1 MQRFPQVK
9 SFFKSRYSY
18 LLLAITCLLFGYLT
32 AFTGSNSTSPGL
44 SGFLSELHRKE
55 LTLTSQLDSLIA
67 NAQGKTYHE
76 IFLQQSTR
84 QRNLYKEK
92 GIVLLIYQADTLKY
106 WSDNSAA
113 VENYMKEVCLDQRV
127 TRLRNGWFETIQK
140 TDNTGRTYIGL
151 LLIKNEYPYENQYL
165 VNSFAEGFRMPP
177 ETKVVIDQPTSTNAV
192 HSKDGT
198 YLFSLVFKQQGIAG
212 LSLWQVLLNVILI
225 VAGSIFL
232 LIFLR
237 RTSLALQQQMGT
249 TGSLLV
255 FLATVIA
262 LRALSILLH
271 FPGTFY
277 DLPLFSPLH
286 YGNATSFWN
295 ANLGDFLINVVLLF
309 YLTIYTNTHLRKHP
323 VAVNGSALKIHST
336 AILLLGIPAFAAWG
350 INSMI
355 SGLVQNS
362 DISFQVNN
370 LFSLS
375 EYSYTG
381 IFMIALLLA
390 TFFLLSES
398 TLRILEHSVLKRK
411 KRLWILLIG
420 TALVTGIH
428 HLFGSVDLLAILW
441 PFAVLFVLM
450 LRDTEN
456 QEETFSFSI
465 IVFLVLLFSFYTTH
479 MLLKQAMHKEH
490 DSRIVFAEKLAAEQ
504 DPIAEHLFSEID
516 SKLSTDT
523 MLIRTSQMPY
533 QDFGAFEKRIRQQYF
548 SGYWEKYEVKVT
560 FFDTMCTPL
569 LRSSS
574 PWSDNILH
582 FEEMCEKEGVPTFS
596 DQLFY
601 LNNGTGR
608 ISYLAK
614 IVLQQPG
621 HETHLGQGTMFIE
634 FDSKLMSE
642 EIGFP
647 ELLLDRELGLN
658 QKLLNYSYAKYKNGQ
673 LLNHSGQYQ
682 YSLSTEFLPG
692 NGQYDYVSTD
702 GWDHLVFRPD
712 ETTVVLLS
720 KTEEGWLGK
729 TTSFSYI
736 FAFFSLLLIVS
747 LFLRQLMV
755 TGPTFSNLTFKY
767 RIQLVLVMIVL
778 ISLGLFGA
786 GSIYYI
792 RQQYQVK
799 NAQIISEKAHSVVL
813 EVEGKLQDDELTA
826 SYRDYATYLL
836 KKFSNVFFTD
846 INLYDA
852 EGNLYASSR
861 PKVFDEGLAS
871 RKMNPEAYSQIN
883 VMKKSEYIHDE
894 SIGNLAYLSAYLPV
908 KNKEGELQAYLN
920 IPYFA
925 KQNDLEKEISTFMVA
940 LINVYVFLFALAVL
954 AAIFISNYLTHPL
967 RLIQEKMRQVKLG
980 KKNDPIEWK
989 SKDEIGSLV
998 GEYNRMIIELSNSAE
1013 LLAQS
1018 ERESA
1023 WREMAKQV
1031 AHEIKNPLTPMRLS
1045 IQLLERAYKDKAPDI
1060 DQKVERLSR
1069 TVLEQIDT
1077 LSSIAS
1083 AFSDFAKMPKPVLE
1097 TMDVRTVVQNT
1108 LELFSE
1114 NDEGVKFE
1122 YRDLVQGE
1130 MMISGDREQL
1140 PRVFNNLFRN
1150 AIQAIPE
1157 GREGKVIVELSQQ
1170 KNHFIVSVKD
1180 NGTGI
1185 SDEVIDKI
1193 FVPNFTTKSTGM
1205 GLGLA
1210 MVKNIVEG
1218 CGGLIWF
1225 ETEKDTG
1232 TIFFVQF
1239 EELDHHTHSGVSER

>member
-1 MQRFPQVK
+1 MRLPARLN
-9 SFFKSRYSY
+9 SLLRSRYSSV
-18 LLLAITCLLFGYLT
+18 LLGIVCLVLAYVVTLGGGGGT
-32 AFTGSNSTSPGL
+32 APGME
-44 SGFLSELHRKE
+44 GFVKTLHEKE
-55 LTLTSQLDSLIA
+55 QHLRNDLDSLIA
-67 NAQGKTYHE
+67 VAQGKTYE
-76 IFLQQSTR
+76 DIFLSDNHVIHHPYR
-84 QRNLYKEK
+84 DE
-92 GIVLLIYQADTLKY
+92 GIVLLIYQGDTLKY

-113 VENYMKEVCLDQRV
+113 VENYMSVVCLDQRM

-140 TDNTGRTYIGL
+140 TDNTGRTFVGL
-151 LLIKNEYPYENQYL
+151 LLIKNEYPYQNQYL
-165 VNSFAEGFRMPP
+165 VNSFAKGFRLPP
-177 ETKVVIDQPTSTNAV
+177 ETEIEVGQPSSSSSV
-192 HSKDGT
+192 KGDDGT
-198 YLFSLVFKQQGIAG
+198 YLFSLVFKQQGSTG
-212 LSLWQVLLNVILI
+212 LSMFQILLNILLTLCGAVLVI
-225 VAGSIFL
+225 S
-232 LIFLR
+232 FLR
-237 RTSLALQQQMGT
+237 KESRGLKESLGVRWAALLFVV
-249 TGSLLV
+249 S
-255 FLATVIA
+255 VIA
-262 LRALSILLH
+262 LRFLTILIH
-271 FPGTFY
+271 YPASFY
-277 DLPLFSPLH
+277 DLSLFSPLH
-286 YGNATSFWN
+286 YGDANSFWN
-295 ANLGDFLINVVLLF
+295 ANLGDFLINISLFFYLSMYVNGHLKKYPVVLKGTNAKMLVWAVLLIGIP
-309 YLTIYTNTHLRKHP
+309 YLY
-323 VAVNGSALKIHST
+323 AT
-336 AILLLGIPAFAAWG
+336 AI
-350 INSMI
+350 NTMI

-375 EYSYTG
+375 EYSYCG
-381 IFMIALLLA
+381 IFMIALMLASFFLIAESLMRIIESGLKTRTMRLLSLLA
-390 TFFLLSES
+390 
-398 TLRILEHSVLKRK
+398 
-411 KRLWILLIG
+411 
-420 TALVTGIH
+420 ATGLAVIVH
-428 HLFGSVDLLAILW
+428 RLFGSVDGLAILW
-441 PFAVLFVLM
+441 PGAIIFVLM
-450 LRDTEN
+450 MRNTESE
-456 QEETFSFSI
+456 QESFSFSI

-504 DPIAEHLFSEID
+504 DPIAEQLFSELDEKI
-516 SKLSTDT
+516 STDT
-523 MLIRTSQMPY
+523 TLIRYTQTAT
-533 QDFGAFEKRIRQQYF
+533 QDFPAFEKTIRQQYF
-548 SGYWEKYEVKVT
+548 SGYWDKYDVKVT

-582 FEEMCEKEGVPTFS
+582 FEEMCTNTGVPTFS
-596 DQLFY
+596 DNFY
-601 LNNGTGR
+601 YLDNGTGR
-608 ISYLAK
+608 ISYLAH
-614 IVLQQPG
+614 IVLQEPG
-621 HETHLGQGTMFIE
+621 HETHLGQGTLYIE

-658 QKLLNYSYAKYKNGQ
+658 QKLINYSYGKYKNGQ
-673 LLNHSGQYQ
+673 LINQAGAYQ

-692 NGQYDYVSTD
+692 DGNFEYISTE
-702 GWDHLVFRPD
+702 GWDHLVYRPD
-712 ETTVVLLS
+712 DSTVVLLS
-720 KTEEGWLGK
+720 KPEEGWLGK

-736 FAFFSLLLIVS
+736 FAYFSLLLIVS
-747 LFLRQLMV
+747 LFLRQLLV
-755 TGPTFSNLTFKY
+755 AGPKFSNLTFKY

-792 RQQYQVK
+792 RQQYQAK
-799 NAQIISEKAHSVVL
+799 NAEIISEKAHSVVI
-813 EVEGKLQDDELTA
+813 EIEGKLQDDVLTT

-846 INLYDA
+846 INLYDL

-871 RKMNPEAYSQIN
+871 RKMNPDAYSQISIQ
-883 VMKKSEYIHDE
+883 KKSEFIHDE

-908 KNKEGELQAYLN
+908 KNREGELQAYLN

-980 KKNDPIEWK
+980 KNDPIEWK
-989 SKDEIGSLV
+989 NKDEIGTLV
-998 GEYNRMIIELSNSAE
+998 AEYNRMILELSNSAE

-1069 TVLEQIDT
+1069 TVVEQIDT
-1077 LSSIAS
+1077 LASIAT
-1083 AFSDFAKMPKPVLE
+1083 AFADFAKMPKPVLE
-1097 TMDVRTVVQNT
+1097 TMDLRTVVHNT
-1108 LELFSE
+1108 LELFYE
-1114 NDEGVKFE
+1114 NDEGVEFVCT
-1122 YRDLVQGE
+1122 DTIQGE
-1130 MMISGDREQL
+1130 MLISGDREQL

-1157 GREGKVIVELSQQ
+1157 GRKGKVEVHIAKQQ
-1170 KNHFIVSVKD
+1170 DQFIVSVKD

-1185 SDEVIDKI
+1185 GEEVIDKI

-1218 CGGLIWF
+1218 CGGAIWF
-1225 ETEKDTG
+1225 ETKKNEG
-1232 TIFFVQF
+1232 TTFFVSFDEQ
-1239 EELDHHTHSGVSER
+1239 

>member
-1 MQRFPQVK
+1 MSFPARIRSVLQ
-9 SFFKSRYSY
+9 SRYSS
-18 LLLAITCLLFGYLT
+18 LLGGILCLVLAWAVAINNTS
-32 AFTGSNSTSPGL
+32 GSGPGL
-44 SGFLSELHRKE
+44 GGFTSELHHKE
-55 LTLTSQLDSLIA
+55 THLTASLDSLEHLSE
-67 NAQGKTYHE
+67 GKNYDD
-76 IFLQQSTR
+76 IFQAATPKFKQ
-84 QRNLYKEK
+84 LYADE
-92 GIVLLIYQADTLKY
+92 GIVLLMFQGDTLRY
-106 WSDNSAA
+106 WTDNSAA
-113 VENYMKEVCLDQRV
+113 VEGSLSALDTTQRV
-127 TRLRNGWFETIQK
+127 VRLRNGWFESMIRRGEA
-140 TDNTGRTYIGL
+140 GRTFVGL
-151 LLIKNEYPYENQYL
+151 LRIKNEYSYENQYL
-165 VNSFAEGFRMPP
+165 VNSFAPGFRMPP
-177 ETKVVIDQPTSTNAV
+177 ETEIEVGTPSATNSV
-192 HSKDGT
+192 HSGDGT
-198 YLFSLVFKQQGIAG
+198 YLFTVVFKQEGNTG
-212 LSLWQVLLNVILI
+212 LSIFRIAMNILLTLVGAILIIRFLRKESASLKPALGVRWAALCFVIFIVLLRFLTILI
-225 VAGSIFL
+225 DYPA
-232 LIFLR
+232 
-237 RTSLALQQQMGT
+237 A
-249 TGSLLV
+249 
-255 FLATVIA
+255 
-262 LRALSILLH
+262 
-271 FPGTFY
+271 FY

-286 YGNATSFWN
+286 YGDAGSFWN
-295 ANLGDFLINVVLLF
+295 ANLGDFLINVALFF
-309 YLTIYTNTHLRKHP
+309 YLSVYVNAHLKKYP
-323 VAVNGSALKIHST
+323 VKFSGTTTKKVALSV
-336 AILLLGIPAFAAWG
+336 LLLGVPALVAWA

-381 IFMIALLLA
+381 ILMIGLMLASFFLVSDVAVNIIEDALTKRTQRLLA
-390 TFFLLSES
+390 LGIF
-398 TLRILEHSVLKRK
+398 SVL
-411 KRLWILLIG
+411 
-420 TALVTGIH
+420 LVGLH
-428 HLFGSVDLLAILW
+428 RYLGSVDGLAILW
-441 PFAVLFVLM
+441 PSAVLFVLM
-450 LRDTEN
+450 MRSTGSES
-456 QEETFSFSI
+456 ESFSFSV

-479 MLLKQAMHKEH
+479 MLLKQTMHKEH

-516 SKLSTDT
+516 GKLAKDT
-523 MLIRTSQMPY
+523 NLIRLTQMPN
-533 QDFGAFEKRIRQQYF
+533 QDFAQFEKKIRQDYF
-548 SGYWEKYEVKVT
+548 SGYWDKYEVKVT

-582 FEEMCEKEGVPTFS
+582 FEEMCTNMGIPTIS
-596 DQLFY
+596 DKFY
-601 LNNGTGR
+601 YLDNGTGR
-608 ISYLAK
+608 ISYLAH
-614 IVLQQPG
+614 IVMQDPD
-621 HETHLGQGTMFIE
+621 HETHLGQGTLFIE
-634 FDSKLMSE
+634 FESKLMSE

-658 QKLLNYSYAKYKNGQ
+658 QKLINYSYAKYKNGQ
-673 LLNHSGQYQ
+673 LVNKAGDYQ

-692 NGQYDYVSTD
+692 DGHFDYVETE
-702 GWDHLVFRPD
+702 GWDHLVYKPD
-712 ETTVVLLS
+712 ESTVVLLS
-720 KTEEGWLGK
+720 KPEEGWLGK

-736 FAFFSLLLIVS
+736 FAYFSLLLIVS
-747 LFLRQLMV
+747 LFGRQFV
-755 TGPTFSNLTFKY
+755 VSRSRFSNLTFKY
-767 RIQLVLVMIVL
+767 RIQLVLVIIVL
-778 ISLGLFGA
+778 VSLGLFGA

-792 RQQYQVK
+792 RQQYQTK
-799 NAQIISEKAHSVVL
+799 NAEIISEKAHSIVI
-813 EVEGKLQDDELTA
+813 EIEGKLQDDVLTNP
-826 SYRDYATYLL
+826 YKDYATYLL

-846 INLYDA
+846 INLYDL

-861 PKVFDEGLAS
+861 PKVFDQGLAS
-871 RKMNPEAYSQIN
+871 RKMNPEAYTQISIQ
-883 VMKKSEYIHDE
+883 KKSEFIHDE

-908 KNKEGELQAYLN
+908 KNSEGELQAYLN

-967 RLIQEKMRQVKLG
+967 RLIQDKMRQVKLG
-980 KKNDPIEWK
+980 TSNEPIEWK

-998 GEYNRMIIELSNSAE
+998 GEYNRMIMELANSAE

-1060 DQKVERLSR
+1060 DQKIDRLSR
-1069 TVLEQIDT
+1069 TILEQIDT

-1097 TMDVRTVVQNT
+1097 TMDLRTVVHNT
-1108 LELFSE
+1108 LELFYR
-1114 NDEGVKFE
+1114 NDENVEFVCHDNVNGP
-1122 YRDLVQGE
+1122 

-1157 GREGKVIVELSQQ
+1157 TRKGIVDITLTKQG
-1170 KNHFIVSVKD
+1170 NHFIVAVKD

-1218 CGGLIWF
+1218 CGGMIWF
-1225 ETEKDTG
+1225 ETTKDRG
-1232 TIFFVQF
+1232 TTFFVSFDEIAEQ
-1239 EELDHHTHSGVSER
+1239 

>member
-1 MQRFPQVK
+1 MKSIARFTT
-9 SFFKSRYSY
+9 FFKSRYSY
-18 LLLAITCLLFGYLT
+18 LLLAVLCLLAGYF
-32 AFTGSNSTSPGL
+32 AAISGGGSASPGL
-44 SGFLSELHRKE
+44 AGFVDQLHKKE
-55 LTLTSQLDSLIA
+55 KVLANELDSLIA
-67 NAQGKTYHE
+67 NTAGKTYSD
-76 IFLQQSTR
+76 IFLSQSAKHRT
-84 QRNLYKEK
+84 LFHDK
-92 GIVLLIYQADTLKY
+92 GVVLLIYQGDTLKY

-113 VENYMKEVCLDQRV
+113 VENYMKEVCLDERM
-127 TRLRNGWFETIQK
+127 TRLRNGWFETIRK

-151 LLIKNEYPYENQYL
+151 LLIKNEYSYENQYL
-165 VNSFAEGFRMPP
+165 VNSFADGFRMPP
-177 ETKVVIDQPTSTNAV
+177 ETKIALGRPSSTNSV
-192 HSKDGT
+192 VSSDGQ
-198 YLFSLVFKQQGIAG
+198 YLFSLVFKQQGIATLG
-212 LSLWQVLLNVILI
+212 VWQILCNVLLSI
-225 VAGSIFL
+225 AGCF
-232 LIFLR
+232 F
-237 RTSLALQQQMGT
+237 
-249 TGSLLV
+249 LLV
-255 FLATVIA
+255 FLRKEASSLKKQLGHRWAGIVFVA
-262 LRALSILLH
+262 FVVLLRFLSILIH
-271 FPGTFY
+271 FPATFY
-277 DLPLFSPLH
+277 DLPLFSPLQ
-286 YGNATSFWN
+286 YGNANSFWN
-295 ANLGDFLINVVLLF
+295 ANLGDFLINVTLFF
-309 YLTIYTNTHLRKHP
+309 YLTVALNRHLKKYP
-323 VAVNGSALKIHST
+323 ISFAGSKQKQVAVATAL
-336 AILLLGIPAFAAWG
+336 LCIPAALAWAV
-350 INSMI
+350 NSMI

-362 DISFQVNN
+362 NISFQVNN

-375 EYSYTG
+375 EYSFVA
-381 IFMIALLLA
+381 IFMIASMLA
-390 TFFLLSES
+390 AFFLLSES
-398 TLRILEHSVLKRK
+398 VLRIIESSIGSRK
-411 KRLWILLIG
+411 QRLFSLLLS
-420 TALVTGIH
+420 AVVVTSIH
-428 HLFGSVDLLAILW
+428 HLLGSVDLLAILW
-441 PFAVLFVLM
+441 PAAVLFVLM
-450 LRDTEN
+450 LRNYDS
-456 QEETFSFSI
+456 EEQSFSFSI

-479 MLLKQAMHKEH
+479 MLLKQGMHKEH
-490 DSRIVFAEKLAAEQ
+490 DSRVVFAEKVAAEQ

-516 SKLSTDT
+516 NKLATDT
-523 MLIRTSQMPY
+523 QLIQSSQLPN

-548 SGYWEKYEVKVT
+548 SGYWEKYDVKVT

-582 FEEMCEKEGVPTFS
+582 FEEMCEQSGVPTFS
-596 DQLFY
+596 DALFY
-601 LNNGTGR
+601 LDNGTGR

-614 IVLQQPG
+614 IVLQRPG
-621 HETHLGQGTMFIE
+621 QETHLGQGTMFIE

-642 EIGFP
+642 EVGFP

-682 YSLSTEFLPG
+682 YNLTTEFLPG
-692 NGQYDYVSTD
+692 KEQYAYVTTE
-702 GWDHLVFRPD
+702 GWDHLFYRPD
-712 ETTVVLLS
+712 QTTLVILS
-720 KTEEGWLGK
+720 KIEDGWLGK

-747 LFLRQLMV
+747 LFFRQLIV
-755 TGPTFSNLTFKY
+755 AGPTFSNLTFKY

-799 NAQIISEKAHSVVL
+799 NAEIISEKAHSVVL
-813 EVEGKLQDDELTA
+813 EVESKLQDDELTP

-846 INLYDA
+846 INLYDS

-883 VMKKSEYIHDE
+883 VLKKSEYIHDE
-894 SIGNLAYLSAYLPV
+894 NIGNLGYLSAYLPV
-908 KNKEGELQAYLN
+908 KNRDGEVQAYLN
-920 IPYFA
+920 LPYFA

-967 RLIQEKMRQVKLG
+967 RLIQEKMREVKLG

-998 GEYNRMIIELSNSAE
+998 GEYNRMIVELSNSAE

-1097 TMDVRTVVQNT
+1097 TMDVRTVVENT
-1108 LELFSE
+1108 LELFTV
-1114 NDEGVKFE
+1114 NDEDVKFVL
-1122 YRDLVQGE
+1122 RDLVKGE
-1130 MMISGDREQL
+1130 MIISGDREQL

-1150 AIQAIPE
+1150 AIQAIPSDRK
-1157 GREGKVIVELSQQ
+1157 GIVIVELTRQN
-1170 KNHFIVSVKD
+1170 NHFIVSVKD

-1185 SDEVIDKI
+1185 DDDVLDRI

-1218 CGGLIWF
+1218 CNGMIWF
-1225 ETEKDTG
+1225 ETIKDKGAT
-1232 TIFFVQF
+1232 FYVSFD
-1239 EELDHHTHSGVSER
+1239 ELIED

>member
-1 MQRFPQVK
+1 MSVVARAK
-9 SFFKSRYSY
+9 SFLKSRYSF
-18 LLLAITCLLFGYLT
+18 LLLAILCLLLGYLCSISRGTT
-32 AFTGSNSTSPGL
+32 AGPGL
-44 SGFLSELHRKE
+44 NGFVSTLHEKEKDLTAELDSLFATAQGKSYSQIFLSENVR
-55 LTLTSQLDSLIA
+55 
-67 NAQGKTYHE
+67 
-76 IFLQQSTR
+76 TR
-84 QRNLYKEK
+84 DLYRDK
-92 GIVLLIYQADTLKY
+92 GIVLLIYQGDTLKY

-113 VENYMKEVCLDQRV
+113 VENYMKEVCLDQRMS
-127 TRLRNGWFETIQK
+127 RLRNGWFETIQR
-140 TDNTGRTYIGL
+140 TDNTGRVYLGL

-165 VNSFAEGFRMPP
+165 INSFAEGFRMPP
-177 ETKVVIDQPTSTNAV
+177 ETKIVVGQPESTTSVNA
-192 HSKDGT
+192 SDGT
-198 YLFSLVFKQQGIAG
+198 YLFSLVFKQQGSTDLSVLQLLLHILLTLLGGVFLIAF
-212 LSLWQVLLNVILI
+212 LRKESSSLRNSLGKRWPAVLFVAFIVLLRFLTILI
-225 VAGSIFL
+225 HYPA
-232 LIFLR
+232 
-237 RTSLALQQQMGT
+237 
-249 TGSLLV
+249 
-255 FLATVIA
+255 
-262 LRALSILLH
+262 
-271 FPGTFY
+271 PFY

-286 YGNATSFWN
+286 YGDANSFWN
-295 ANLGDFLINVVLLF
+295 PNLGDFLINVSLFF
-309 YLTIYTNTHLRKHP
+309 YLAVYVNAHLKKYPASIPAADPSSAGGKWKTIGL
-323 VAVNGSALKIHST
+323 AS
-336 AILLLGIPAFAAWG
+336 LLLCIPAVVAWG

-370 LFSLS
+370 LFGLS

-381 IFMIALLLA
+381 IFMIALMLA
-390 TFFLLSES
+390 SFFLLSES
-398 TLRILEHSVLKRK
+398 ILRILEASLKPRRN
-411 KRLWILLIG
+411 RLIALLIA
-420 TALVTGIH
+420 TAAVSGVH

-441 PFAVLFVLM
+441 PMSVLFVLI
-450 LRDTEN
+450 LRN
-456 QEETFSFSI
+456 SEEEGEAFSFSI

-479 MLLKQAMHKEH
+479 MLLKQGMHKEH
-490 DSRIVFAEKLAAEQ
+490 DSRIVFADKLAAEQ
-504 DPIAEHLFSEID
+504 DPFAEHFFSEIEE
-516 SKLSTDT
+516 KLSTDT
-523 MLIRTSQMPY
+523 ALIRTTQAPTP
-533 QDFGAFEKRIRQQYF
+533 DFALFEKTIRQQYF

-560 FFDTMCTPL
+560 LFDTMCTPL

-582 FEEMCEKEGVPTFS
+582 FEEMCEKEGAPTFS
-596 DQLFY
+596 DNFFY
-601 LNNGTGR
+601 IDKGTGR

-614 IVLQQPG
+614 VVLQYPG
-621 HETHLGQGTMFIE
+621 RETHLGQGTLFIE

-658 QKLLNYSYAKYKNGQ
+658 QKLINYSYAKYKNGQ
-673 LLNHSGQYQ
+673 LLNRAGEYQYGLTTEFIPGSGQYN
-682 YSLSTEFLPG
+682 YIE
-692 NGQYDYVSTD
+692 TD
-702 GWDHLVFRPD
+702 GWDHLVYRPD
-712 ETTVVLLS
+712 ETTIVILS
-720 KTEEGWLGK
+720 KVEEGWLGK
-729 TTSFSYI
+729 ATSFSYI
-736 FAFFSLLLIVS
+736 FAYFSLLLIVS
-747 LFLRQLMV
+747 LFLRQLLV

-778 ISLGLFGA
+778 VSLGLFGA

-799 NAQIISEKAHSVVL
+799 NAEIISEKAHSVVL
-813 EVEGKLQDDELTA
+813 EIEGKLQEDKLNA

-846 INLYDA
+846 INLYDP

-871 RKMNPEAYSQIN
+871 RKMNPEAFGQIS

-894 SIGNLAYLSAYLPV
+894 NIGNLAYLSAYLPV
-908 KNKEGELQAYLN
+908 KNKEGQLQAYLN

-998 GEYNRMIIELSNSAE
+998 GEYNRMIVELSNSAE

-1083 AFSDFAKMPKPVLE
+1083 AFSDFAKMPKPILE
-1097 TMDVRTVVQNT
+1097 TMELRTVVQNT

-1114 NDEGVKFE
+1114 NDEDVEFEFRDEVK
-1122 YRDLVQGE
+1122 GE
-1130 MMISGDREQL
+1130 MTISGDREQL

-1157 GREGKVIVELSQQ
+1157 GRKGKVIVELSRQN
-1170 KNHFIVSVKD
+1170 KHFIVSVKD

-1185 SDEVIDKI
+1185 ADEVIDKI

-1218 CGGLIWF
+1218 CGGMIWF
-1225 ETEKDTG
+1225 ETTRDKG
-1232 TIFFVQF
+1232 TTFY
-1239 EELDHHTHSGVSER
+1239 VSFDEVTE

>member
-1 MQRFPQVK
+1 MQSTSRIK
-9 SFFKSRYSY
+9 SFMKSRYSL
-18 LLLAITCLLFGYLT
+18 LLLAIICLVLGYLSSI
-32 AFTGSNSTSPGL
+32 TGSSSTAPGL
-44 SGFLSELHRKE
+44 SGFVSELHRKE
-55 LTLTSQLDSLIA
+55 QVLENELDSLIKNTA
-67 NAQGKTYHE
+67 GKSYQD
-76 IFLQQSTR
+76 IFLSQSTKHR
-84 QRNLYKEK
+84 DLYRDKSV
-92 GIVLLIYQADTLKY
+92 VLLIYQGDTLKY

-113 VENYMKEVCLDQRV
+113 VENYMKEVCLDQRM

-140 TDNTGRTYIGL
+140 ADNTGRVYIGL

-177 ETKVVIDQPTSTNAV
+177 ETKLVIDRPSSTNAV
-192 HSKDGT
+192 NAKDGT

-212 LSLWQVLLNVILI
+212 LSIWQLLLNIVLIL
-225 VAGSIFL
+225 AGSIL
-232 LIFLR
+232 
-237 RTSLALQQQMGT
+237 
-249 TGSLLV
+249 LLV
-255 FLATVIA
+255 FLRKEATSLKEQLGPRGAGVLFVGCI
-262 LRALSILLH
+262 ILLRFLTILIH
-271 FPGTFY
+271 YPGTFY
-277 DLPLFSPLH
+277 DLPLFSPMH
-286 YGNATSFWN
+286 YGNAESFWN
-295 ANLGDFLINVVLLF
+295 ANLGDFLINIALLF
-309 YLTIYTNTHLRKHP
+309 YISICLNTHLKKYP
-323 VAVNGSALKIHST
+323 VSFSGVRWKKTIIAT
-336 AILLLGIPAFAAWG
+336 LLLSVPALFAWG

-390 TFFLLSES
+390 SFFMLSES
-398 TLRILEHSVLKRK
+398 IIRIIESSVTAK
-411 KRLWILLIG
+411 KDRLFALLISAVMLAG
-420 TALVTGIH
+420 VH
-428 HLFGSVDLLAILW
+428 HLFGSVDLLAIMW
-441 PFAVLFVLM
+441 PSAILFVLM
-450 LRDTEN
+450 LRNSEN
-456 QEETFSFSI
+456 EGESFSFSI

-516 SKLSTDT
+516 SKLATDT
-523 MLIRTSQMPY
+523 TLIRTSQMPN
-533 QDFGAFEKRIRQQYF
+533 QDFAAFEKRIRQQYF
-548 SGYWEKYEVKVT
+548 SGYWEKYDVKVT

-582 FEEMCEKEGVPTFS
+582 FEEMCEKEGSPTFS

-614 IVLQQPG
+614 IVLQ
-621 HETHLGQGTMFIE
+621 HADHKTHLGQGTMFIE

-647 ELLLDRELGLN
+647 ELLLDRELGIN
-658 QKLLNYSYAKYKNGQ
+658 QKMLNYSFAKYKNQQ
-673 LLNHSGQYQ
+673 LINHSGQYQ
-682 YSLSTEFLPG
+682 YSLSTDFLPG
-692 NGQYDYVSTD
+692 NGQYQYISAE
-702 GWDHLVFRPD
+702 GWDHLLYRPD
-712 ETTVVLLS
+712 DSTVVILT

-747 LFLRQLMV
+747 LFLRQLLI

-799 NAQIISEKAHSVVL
+799 NAQIISEKAHSVVI
-813 EVEGKLQDDELTA
+813 EIEGKLQDDELTVA
-826 SYRDYATYLL
+826 YRDYATYLL

-908 KNKEGELQAYLN
+908 KNRDGQLQAYLN

-980 KKNDPIEWK
+980 KNNDPIEWK

-998 GEYNRMIIELSNSAE
+998 GEYNRMIVELSNSAE

-1097 TMDVRTVVQNT
+1097 EMDLREVVYNT

-1114 NDEGVKFE
+1114 NDEGVEFSVNDK
-1122 YRDLVQGE
+1122 VGKA
-1130 MMISGDREQL
+1130 MMITGDREQL

-1150 AIQAIPE
+1150 AIQAIPQE
-1157 GREGKVIVELSQQ
+1157 RKGKVIVELSQQ
-1170 KNHFIVSVKD
+1170 NKHFIVAVKD

-1185 SDEVIDKI
+1185 ADEVIDKI

-1218 CGGLIWF
+1218 CTGMIWF
-1225 ETEKDTG
+1225 DTTKDAGTTFFVSFDETE
-1232 TIFFVQF
+1232 
-1239 EELDHHTHSGVSER
+1239 

>member
-1 MQRFPQVK
+1 MPVSARLK
-9 SFFKSRYSY
+9 SFFKSRYS
-18 LLLAITCLLFGYLT
+18 LLLGGILLLTGGYLVSLSGGT
-32 AFTGSNSTSPGL
+32 RTSPLIAGL
-44 SGFLSELHRKE
+44 TEELHERE
-55 LTLTSQLDSLIA
+55 TTLQSELDSLY
-67 NAQGKTYHE
+67 NFAQTKSFEE
-76 IFLQQSTR
+76 IFIAQSD
-84 QRNLYKEK
+84 RNGTLYGKH
-92 GIVLLIYQADTLKY
+92 GIVLLIYQGDSLKY

-113 VENYMKEVCLDQRV
+113 VETYMLEVCLDQRM

-140 TDNTGRTYIGL
+140 TDNAGRTYIGL
-151 LLIKNEYPYENQYL
+151 LRIKNEYSYENQYL
-165 VNSFAEGFRMPP
+165 VNSFAEGLRLPP
-177 ETKVVIDQPTSTNAV
+177 ETEIEIGKPGSTNAI
-192 HSKDGT
+192 HASDGT
-198 YLFSLVFKQQGIAG
+198 YLFSLVFKQQGNSDLT
-212 LSLWQVLLNVILI
+212 LSQIVVNVLLILLGCILI
-225 VAGSIFL
+225 LAFLRKEVASLEQTLKPHGSALLFISVIVALRFLTL
-232 LIFLR
+232 LI
-237 RTSLALQQQMGT
+237 
-249 TGSLLV
+249 
-255 FLATVIA
+255 
-262 LRALSILLH
+262 H
-271 FPGTFY
+271 FPSTFY
-277 DLPLFSPLH
+277 DLPLFSPIH
-286 YGNATSFWN
+286 YGNAGSFWN
-295 ANLGDFLINVVLLF
+295 QNLGDFLINVILF
-309 YLTIYTNTHLRKHP
+309 FYVTVFVSAHQRKTR
-323 VAVNGSALKIHST
+323 VKFGGSKWSQLAWTT
-336 AILLLGIPAFAAWG
+336 ALLGIPAIIAWG

-370 LFSLS
+370 LFGLS
-375 EYSYTG
+375 AYSYTG
-381 IFMIALLLA
+381 IFMIALMLSA
-390 TFFLLSES
+390 FFLISES
-398 TLRILEHSVLKRK
+398 ALRIIESSVAERK
-411 KRLWILLIG
+411 NRLYGWLISS
-420 TALVTGIH
+420 ALVIGMH
-428 HLFGSVDLLAILW
+428 HLFGSVDLLAISW
-441 PFAVLFVLM
+441 PMAVLLVLL
-450 LRDTEN
+450 LRKTDEEN
-456 QEETFSFSI
+456 GTFSFSV

-479 MLLKQAMHKEH
+479 MLLKQSMHKEH
-490 DSRIVFAEKLAAEQ
+490 DSRVVFAEKLAAEQ
-504 DPIAEHLFSEID
+504 DPIAEHLFTEID
-516 SKLSTDT
+516 NKIAHDT
-523 MLIRTSQMPY
+523 NLIRYTQMPD
-533 QDFGAFEKRIRQQYF
+533 QDFAAFEKTIRQEYF

-569 LRSSS
+569 LRSST

-582 FEEMCEKEGVPTFS
+582 FEEQCEKNGVPTFS

-601 LNNGTGR
+601 LDNGTGR

-614 IVLQQPG
+614 IVLQYPER
-621 HETHLGQGTMFIE
+621 ETHLGQGTLFIE

-658 QKLLNYSYAKYKNGQ
+658 RKLMNYSYAKYKNGQ
-673 LLNHSGQYQ
+673 LVNRAGEFL
-682 YSLSTEFLPG
+682 YSLSSEFIEDQG
-692 NGQYDYVSTD
+692 HFHYFETD
-702 GWDHLVFRPD
+702 DWDHLAYRPD
-712 ETTVVLLS
+712 ESTLVLLS
-720 KTEEGWLGK
+720 KPEEGWLGK
-729 TTSFSYI
+729 ITSFSYI

-747 LFLRQLMV
+747 LFGRQMLV
-755 TGPTFSNLTFKY
+755 SRPAFSHLTFKY

-778 ISLGLFGA
+778 VSLGLFGA

-792 RQQYQVK
+792 RQQYQTK
-799 NAQIISEKAHSVVL
+799 NAEIISEKAHSVVL
-813 EVEGKLQDDELTA
+813 EIEGKLQNDELTS

-852 EGNLYASSR
+852 QGNLYASSR

-871 RKMNPEAYSQIN
+871 RKMNPEAYTQISL
-883 VMKKSEYIHDE
+883 MKKSEYIHDE
-894 SIGNLAYLSAYLPV
+894 NIGNLAYLSAYLPV
-908 KNKEGELQAYLN
+908 KNKDGQLQAYLN

-940 LINVYVFLFALAVL
+940 LINVYVLLFALAVL

-980 KKNDPIEWK
+980 KTNDPIEWS

-998 GEYNRMIIELSNSAE
+998 SEYNRMITELTKSAE

-1069 TVLEQIDT
+1069 TVIEQIDT
-1077 LSSIAS
+1077 LASIAS

-1097 TMDVRTVVQNT
+1097 EMDLREVVYNT

-1114 NDEGVKFE
+1114 NDEGVEFSVNDK
-1122 YRDLVQGE
+1122 VNAA
-1130 MMISGDREQL
+1130 MMITGDREQL

-1150 AIQAIPE
+1150 AIQAIPDD
-1157 GREGKVIVELSQQ
+1157 RKGKVVVELSRQ
-1170 KNHFIVSVKD
+1170 KNHFIVSVRD

-1218 CGGLIWF
+1218 CNGMIWF
-1225 ETEKDTG
+1225 ETTKDAG
-1232 TIFFVQF
+1232 TTFFVSF
-1239 EELDHHTHSGVSER
+1239 DECGD